1 MPKVSVIIPTYNRVA
16 LLAQTV
22 ESAQMAGSD
31 VEVIVIDDGSTDQTS
46 EMCAALPGIRYIR
59 LNRNQGN
66 AYARNAG
73 ILLSEAEFIAFL
85 DDDDLRLP
93 GTIDLQ
99 VRALEN
105 APEAAFV
112 YGRVLIGDADHRLPT
127 GEIAP
132 DNCPQGDVFWE
143 LLAGNFIQMPSVIAR
158 RQSLIETGLFH
169 SNIMAEDW
177 EMWLRLAERFPVI
190 AVEEAV
196 AIYRKGSPL
205 SGQLTS
211 NRVMMTRWTLSVQE
225 EVLRGDR
232 ARAAPRAKRRKTR
245 RGLRH
250 LVYDAL
256 LYEAADALSAGN
268 KQASRNY
275 VHAALRI
282 CPLRAAA
289 FHWLLRLHTAS
300 L

>member
-31 VEVIVIDDGSTDQTS
+31 VEVIVVDDGSTDQTS

-158 RQSLIETGLFH
+158 RQSLVETGLFH
-169 SNIMAEDW
+169 SNIMGVEDW
-177 EMWLRLAERFPVI
+177 EMWLRLAEQFPVI
-190 AVEEAV
+190 AVDEAV
-196 AIYRKGSPL
+196 AIYRKGSSL

-211 NRVMMTRWTLSVQE
+211 NRVKMFHRMLYVQE
-225 EVLRGDR
+225 EALRGAR

-250 LVYDAL
+250 LAYDVMILRKLMFKDSIAL
-256 LYEAADALSAGN
+256 
-268 KQASRNY
+268 
-275 VHAALRI
+275 VV
-282 CPLRAAA
+282 
-289 FHWLLRLHTAS
+289 
-300 L
+300 